1 MGFIIELRRGQS
13 KVRTGRSPGTKPQ
26 VGMLER
32 YVDEGEL
39 SSAIQR
45 VGPRRLPTL
54 AGLEPYRS
62 QKLKSEAIDSM
73 VREIERIDLHGLDG
87 AERRVISILLKW
99 GMLCREDHDLRIGF
113 GGY

>member
-1 MGFIIELRRGQS
+1 MGFIIELRRGQP
-13 KVRTGRSPGTKPQ
+13 KARTGRAPGAQPK

-45 VGPRRLPTL
+45 VGPHRLPTL

-62 QKLKSEAIDSM
+62 QKLKSEAVDSM
-73 VREIERIDLHGLDG
+73 VREIERIDLHGLDE
-87 AERRVISILLKW
+87 AELRVISILLKW
-99 GMLCREDHDLRIGF
+99 GLLCRADRDLRIGF